1 VKKLIAS
8 LLAIAL
14 VASLSMGLVG
24 CGKGNNSGKSGASG
38 TTTEKKGTT

>member
-14 VASLSMGLVG
+14 VASLSFGLVG
-24 CGKGNNSGKSGASG
+24 CGKNATSPKASTPAGTGK
-38 TTTEKKGTT
+38 